1 MLVNL
6 LTKIQHNFLKSKPNQ
21 KPQVTFKSWSI
32 VRGDTVQV
40 RTGKDRGKVGKVLR
54 VYRKSNFIIV

>member
-1 MLVNL
+1 MLINL
-6 LTKIQHNFLKSKPNQ
+6 LTKIQRNYLKSKPNQ
-21 KPQVTFKSWSI
+21 KAQVLFKNWSI

-54 VYRKSNFIIV
+54 VFRKSNFIIV

>member
-1 MLVNL
+1 MLINL
-6 LTKIQHNFLKSKPNQ
+6 LTKIQHNFLKSKPN
-21 KPQVTFKSWSI
+21 KKAQVIFKNWSI